1 MENNNSLYTQEELDI
16 LKLTR
21 EKRLTMVN
29 DMTKGGTPGYKE
41 VEVIN
46 QMLTSLDKS
55 VHDSV
60 SNRVK
65 LQDTNNKTEI
75 LASVAEAIKQLNI
88 QRAKAKQ
95 SNEVVDV
102 DLADEYIP
110 IDLVPGEQ
118 DMDQKQFSLD
128 ELRESVGE

>member
-75 LASVAEAIKQLNI
+75 LASVAEAIKQLNM

>member
-46 QMLTSLDKS
+46 QMLTSL
-55 VHDSV
+55 DSV

>member
-41 VEVIN
+41 VEAIN

-65 LQDTNNKTEI
+65 LQDTTNKTEI

>member
-75 LASVAEAIKQLNI
+75 LASVAEAIKQLNM

-102 DLADEYIP
+102 EHIP